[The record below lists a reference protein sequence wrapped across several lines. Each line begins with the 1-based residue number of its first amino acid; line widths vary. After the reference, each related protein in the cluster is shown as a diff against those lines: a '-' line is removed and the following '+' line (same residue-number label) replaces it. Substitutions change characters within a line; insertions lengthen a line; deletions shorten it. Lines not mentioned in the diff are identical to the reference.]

1 MGKPYSNDLRSSV
14 IQAIEAG
21 HTYQEVAE
29 LCGVSVS
36 SVSRF
41 LSRFRRTGNV
51 KPEKFG
57 GYKGYAL
64 EEHASLIMAWVRAQP
79 DITLAEIQDRLAA
92 QKVIVSQTSVFR
104 FLRHLDLTFKKKSAR
119 GRTRSS
125 GRRRGT

>member
-1 MGKPYSNDLRSSV
+1 MGEPYSNDLRSSV

-29 LCGVSVS
+29 RCGASVS

-41 LSRFRRTGNV
+41 LSRWRGTGSV

-64 EEHASLIMAWVRAQP
+64 EEYASSCNGPRVVNP
-79 DITLAEIQDRLAA
+79 
-92 QKVIVSQTSVFR
+92 SFSV
-104 FLRHLDLTFKKKSAR
+104 
-119 GRTRSS
+119 
-125 GRRRGT
+125 